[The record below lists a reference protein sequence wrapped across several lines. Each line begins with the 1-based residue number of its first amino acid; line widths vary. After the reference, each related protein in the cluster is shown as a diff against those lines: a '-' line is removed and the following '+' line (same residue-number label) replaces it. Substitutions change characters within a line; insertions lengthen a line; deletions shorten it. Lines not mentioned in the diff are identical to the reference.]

1 MHGRRMAAPPPAVLS
16 SGWMAI
22 GKRRATYQDLAKV
35 PDTMVAELIDG
46 ELFATPRPATP
57 HAHAAFALGGGLF
70 GAFGRP
76 PGDPAGP
83 GGWWLLFE
91 PELHLGPDVIVP
103 DLAGWRRTR
112 LPVLPNVSALTQAPD
127 WACEV
132 VSPST
137 GVIDRGRKMRVYAR
151 EQVGH
156 LWIIDPILRT
166 LEVYR
171 LEDARWVVASTHAG
185 TDVVRA
191 EPFDAIELRLAGLWL
206 ES

>member
-1 MHGRRMAAPPPAVLS
+1 MAS
-16 SGWMAI
+16 SW
-22 GKRRATYQDLAKV
+22 
-35 PDTMVAELIDG
+35 
-46 ELFATPRPATP
+46 
-57 HAHAAFALGGGLF
+57 AH
-70 GAFGRP
+70 
-76 PGDPAGP
+76 
-83 GGWWLLFE
+83 
-91 PELHLGPDVIVP
+91 
-103 DLAGWRRTR
+103 
-112 LPVLPNVSALTQAPD
+112 LPVLPNVAAFEFAPD

-137 GVIDRGRKMRVYAR
+137 GAIDRSRKMHIYAR
-151 EQVGH
+151 ERVEH
-156 LWIIDPILRT
+156 LWIVDPILRT